1 MNRFLIS
8 SLTLGLL
15 AVSSAAYAQ
24 AGFLNAGGQPI
35 DTSAPIEV
43 AADSLEVRQEEQ
55 VAVFEGNVDANQGE
69 LRLQANE
76 LQVHYQG
83 GSGGTGGEITQLNA
97 TGNVHVSSPRETARG
112 DWAIY
117 DVLAEQV
124 TMGGNVVLS
133 QGANVI
139 QGDRL
144 TIDLTTGRSRIE
156 GGVSATGSS
165 SGDAGDGRVR
175 GLFTIPSS
183 DDADDAAIPPT
194 GE

>member
-1 MNRFLIS
+1 MHRLLFTSMI
-8 SLTLGLL
+8 LGVV
-15 AVSSAAYAQ
+15 AFASPAFAQ
-24 AGFLNAGGQPI
+24 AGFLSAGGQPI

-43 AADSLEVRQEEQ
+43 AADALEVRQEEQ

-76 LQVHYQG
+76 LMVHYQG

-97 TGNVHVSSPRETARG
+97 NGNVHVSSPRETARG

-133 QGANVI
+133 QGPNVI

-165 SGDAGDGRVR
+165 DDGDSDGRVR
-175 GLFTIPSS
+175 GLFTIPT
-183 DDADDAAIPPT
+183 DDDDESAGA